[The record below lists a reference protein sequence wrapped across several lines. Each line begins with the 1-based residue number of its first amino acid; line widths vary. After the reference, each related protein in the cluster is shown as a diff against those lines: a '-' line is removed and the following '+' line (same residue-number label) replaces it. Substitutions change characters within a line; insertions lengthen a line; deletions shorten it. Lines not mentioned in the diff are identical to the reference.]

1 MDKHDIIDALKRI
14 EENLATADS
23 LLDDVYDEFREID
36 FIDIEELEDENQPY
50 DYMRLTQENVSEK
63 TFKKTLIQRIESDL
77 QDTQIISDLK
87 VFVGKLKEKIEKEN
101 EK

>member
-1 MDKHDIIDALKRI
+1 MDKHDIIDALERI